1 MSFSIV
7 DRKAMLSH
15 SSSSSKYTP
24 RRRRRENIISC
35 KTRIA
40 SNTKETLVLMKAV
53 KKQQANKIFVS
64 LILEKKLIRKIA
76 YDPD

>member
-1 MSFSIV
+1 
-7 DRKAMLSH
+7 
-15 SSSSSKYTP
+15 
-24 RRRRRENIISC
+24 
-35 KTRIA
+35 
-40 SNTKETLVLMKAV
+40 MKAV